1 MFNKKRLIKSIKSH
15 EGYSDSIYIDILGNP
30 TIGFGHLVKK
40 RDNLTKNKKYSK
52 KYLNQIFEKD
62 LTKAIKHH
70 NKIFSKYNLPKK
82 INEVLIE
89 MIFQLGFK
97 NILKFKKM
105 LRALKKTNFKTA
117 SKEMISSKW
126 YTQTPKRVKKLARIV
141 LNEHYKK

>member
-1 MFNKKRLIKSIKSH
+1 MFNKKRLTKSIKSH
-15 EGYSDSIYIDILGNP
+15 EGYSDSVYIDILGNP

-40 RDNLTKNKKYSK
+40 GDSFKKNKKYPK
-52 KYLNQIFEKD
+52 EYLDQIFEKD
-62 LTKAIKHH
+62 LSIAIKHH

-89 MIFQLGFK
+89 MIFQLGVK
-97 NILKFKKM
+97 KILKFKKM
-105 LRALKKTNFKTA
+105 IRALAKTNFNIA

-126 YTQTPKRVKKLARIV
+126 CTQTPKRVKKLAKIV